1 MISFIVTQAKCS
13 ENSDI
18 NMVFVK
24 FVHIKT
30 MPTNAIMPISV
41 RQSSSLII
49 TKRFPCSMLG
59 KMSSPPKHRLF
70 FS

>member
-59 KMSSPPKHRLF
+59 KMSSPPQTQVIF
-70 FS
+70 